1 MDDDTKARRR
11 ALAAH
16 LDEKKADVEPLTY
29 APLYGEGA
37 GFDTPGA
44 EWAVLT
50 DAEADL
56 AWDASLD
63 SYIDD
68 AMDLEGTM
76 GALAPYFDREAWKR
90 DARMDGRGH
99 SLNSYDGNEEDIEDP
114 KTGARFVA
122 YRTN

>member
-16 LDEKKADVEPLTY
+16 LEEKKADIEPLDY
-29 APLYGEGA
+29 APYGEGV
-37 GFDTPGA
+37 GFETPGA

-50 DAEADL
+50 DAEADT
-56 AWDASLD
+56 AWDASLE
-63 SYIDD
+63 SYIDECLLPEYPD
-68 AMDLEGTM
+68 DHPLVR
-76 GALAPYFDREAWKR
+76 YFDHEAWKR

-99 SLNSYDGNEEDIEDP
+99 SLSGYDGNEEDIEDP